1 MQPEKRPLLKGLV
14 SFQEGNIKETLRGEF
29 ELYEDH
35 VILRISDRFSFP
47 SLARPLPPTF
57 PGVEMKEYIL
67 FSHIT
72 SIDRGMKKGALSRNV
87 TWKMK
92 TDEGITWNIS
102 GSSKLFEFV
111 QNAYQA
117 WKLSNLR

>member
-14 SFQEGNIKETLRGEF
+14 SFQEDNIKETLRGEF

-57 PGVEMKEYIL
+57 PRVEMKESIL
-67 FSHIT
+67 FSHVT
-72 SIDRGMKKGALSRNV
+72 SIDRGMKKGVISRNV
-87 TWKMK
+87 TWKIK
-92 TDEGITWNIS
+92 TDEGITWDFG
-102 GSSKLFEFV
+102 GSSKLFESL
-111 QNAYQA
+111 QNTYQA
-117 WKLSNLR
+117 WKRINLR